1 MFSDPNLD
9 TPPPQSQF
17 RRPWSLEPY
26 DPYPSS
32 STFNKLQNVH
42 YGEQDQP
49 QERNSYGPSSHRQQ
63 RREASEVSVEA
74 LDLAD
79 YARTLRVRQAED
91 PYPPFPSQITQ
102 PNSHPPSSFPALLP
116 LVQSRNSLVQP
127 PSLVSRGPTLSSD
140 TTHHTSSS
148 GRQPGRRPFSMPVT
162 PVPSS
167 HASPSRHRG
176 PYIVEA
182 ESHTAS
188 SEEIDISRFP
198 KWSRNWYNPNTVSTY
213 PTNPIQD
220 PADNIY
226 SPLPVSQL
234 NGARSNKK
242 SPFDPGY
249 VHDPYNPNNSYD
261 RPPPLSSV
269 DHDSTRDMVPW
280 SNDPPE
286 YGPPLDPMLKEERM
300 RMLEREF
307 GSKGKGKD
315 KSDGLALVD
324 EDGKP
329 LVGTVDPKGNLVT
342 TGPKRRVFFR
352 MLQIILAAG
361 ASIPA
366 IYAAVVSHLFL
377 TQSYLLLNI
386 FLGNQTRKSKRPT
399 TACQQTTCI
408 RALRPLVAYSPAST
422 LYVPCS
428 TMLLYTL

>member
-17 RRPWSLEPY
+17 RRPWSPEPY

-32 STFNKLQNVH
+32 STTFNRPQNVH

-49 QERNSYGPSSHRQQ
+49 QERNFHGPSSHGQR

-102 PNSHPPSSFPALLP
+102 SNSHPPSSFPALLP
-116 LVQSRNSLVQP
+116 LVQSRSSLAQP
-127 PSLVSRGPTLSSD
+127 PSLVSRGPTLSSNS
-140 TTHHTSSS
+140 THYTSSS

-162 PVPSS
+162 PLPSS
-167 HASPSRHRG
+167 HASSSRHMG

-182 ESHTAS
+182 ESHPTS
-188 SEEIDISRFP
+188 SEEIDMSRFP
-198 KWSRNWYNPNTVSTY
+198 RWSRSWYNPNSMSTY
-213 PTNPIQD
+213 PIQD
-220 PADNIY
+220 PAGDIY
-226 SPLPVSQL
+226 SPLPVSHL
-234 NGARSNKK
+234 NGTRSNKK

-249 VHDPYNPNNSYD
+249 VHDPYNSNNLYD
-261 RPPPLSSV
+261 LPPPLSSV
-269 DHDSTRDMVPW
+269 GHDSVRDMVVPW

-307 GSKGKGKD
+307 GSKGKGKS

-324 EDGKP
+324 DEGKP
-329 LVGTVDPKGNLVT
+329 LVGTVGPKGYLVT
-342 TGPKRRVFFR
+342 TGPKRRVFVR
-352 MLQIILAAG
+352 TLQIILAAG

-366 IYAAVVSHLFL
+366 IYAAVVSHLSL
-377 TQSYLLLNI
+377 TQESFISQY
-386 FLGNQTRKSKRPT
+386 FPGNQTRRSKSPT
-399 TACQQTTCI
+399 TACQQATCI
-408 RALRPLVAYSPAST
+408 CALYPLVAHSPAPS
-422 LYVPCS
+422 LYVLCS
-428 TMLLYTL
+428 SMLLCTL